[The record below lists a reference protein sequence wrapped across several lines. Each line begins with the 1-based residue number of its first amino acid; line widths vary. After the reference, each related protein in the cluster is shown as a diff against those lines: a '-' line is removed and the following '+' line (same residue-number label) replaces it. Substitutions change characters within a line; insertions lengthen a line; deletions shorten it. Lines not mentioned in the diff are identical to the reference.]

1 MSDVDALVPAFRA
14 CWIALREQRSL
25 SKPLE
30 KSSSE
35 ANKQPHSLMRDL
47 LKMANARAVGW
58 WVRQEEDLV
67 LVSFQAVADMPEDVR
82 LGFAAAMARVG
93 LSRVE
98 LGCVRAAAECRP
110 VIAREDAAQRGL
122 GGSASWLERF
132 GTSQSLAIPILEDGQ
147 AAGVLAIATEN
158 VFDEGSFSW
167 QLLDGITSALSQPS

>member
-1 MSDVDALVPAFRA
+1 MIDVHVLVPAFRA
-14 CWIALREQRSL
+14 CWIALRAEKSL
-25 SKPLE
+25 SRPHE
-30 KSSSE
+30 PSASDSNE
-35 ANKQPHSLMRDL
+35 QPHPLMREL
-47 LKMANARAVGW
+47 LRMANARAVGW
-58 WVRQEEDLV
+58 WVRQEDDLV

-82 LGFAAAMARVG
+82 IGFAAAMARVG

-132 GTSQSLAIPILEDGQ
+132 GTSQSLAIPILQDDQ

-167 QLLDGITSALSQPS
+167 RLLDRITSALSQTS